1 MMRRK
6 HLPKL
11 LPLAISDTNTNIKT
25 RMTRRFPRWY
35 RTPRT
40 QTLVLGLVFFQVFTA
55 YTTIQFYASSNYGPE
70 LASRIVSTLYVTFTV
85 GCFVAPTWT
94 NQWGAQTAVTF
105 GILGY
110 ACLVGTSLVYF
121 QFPQHP
127 WVVIGGG
134 AVLGLGASLLWT
146 GQGRLLLSYAQN
158 DASLLG
164 LFWSAFQCS
173 AVTGGLLSF
182 LYYGRETNANNAGLY
197 LIFLGFILIGALASH
212 FLLIPSRELYRSPKQ
227 ESVHPMEETTS
238 LVVSQSDYWND
249 EESPEDVSQHSWWY
263 ETRETLR
270 LFSSPT
276 MLWLGPLFFYTGF
289 NQPYQQATF
298 GNRMVSK
305 RTIGL
310 ELVVFHSMEI
320 LGGFV
325 GGKLLKSRTTA
336 LYCWA
341 LFGIMIILGNAL
353 ALLLEVQSS
362 GDISAVDVADG
373 WAVVLPSLAFA
384 SWGLADAQINLYI
397 MWLLGHWYSDAE
409 RSRAIGF
416 YKCLQSLGYS
426 LGFWCMPTS
435 RMSALHQWILSSSLF
450 VIGSVM
456 SLQKLPKRNALE

>member
-1 MMRRK
+1 MQ
-6 HLPKL
+6 
-11 LPLAISDTNTNIKT
+11 
-25 RMTRRFPRWY
+25 RRFPRWY

-70 LASRIVSTLYVTFTV
+70 LASRIVSTLYVTFTI
-85 GCFVAPTWT
+85 GCLVAPTWT
-94 NQWGAQTAVTF
+94 NQWGAPAAVTF

-110 ACLVGTSLVYF
+110 AVLVMTSLLYF
-121 QFPQHP
+121 QFPQHAG
-127 WVVIGGG
+127 VVIGGG
-134 AVLGLGASLLWT
+134 AVLGFGASLLWT
-146 GQGRLLLSYAQN
+146 GQGRLLLAYAQN
-158 DASLLG
+158 DATLLG
-164 LFWSAFQCS
+164 LFWSVFQCS

-197 LIFLGFILIGALASH
+197 LIFLGFILMGALASH
-212 FLLIPSRELYRSPKQ
+212 FLLIPPRELYRLPKQ
-227 ESVHPMEETTS
+227 EESVDSMEETTS
-238 LVVSQSDYWND
+238 LVVNQSNYRNN
-249 EESPEDVSQHSWWY
+249 EESSEDFSQHSWWY

-270 LFSSPT
+270 MFSSST

-310 ELVVFHSMEI
+310 ELIVFHSMEI

-341 LFGIMIILGNAL
+341 LFGIMIIFGNAL
-353 ALLLEVQSS
+353 ALFVELHPSVA
-362 GDISAVDVADG
+362 AVDVADG
-373 WAVVLPSLAFA
+373 WAVLLPSLAFV

-397 MWLLGHWYSDAE
+397 MWLLGHWYADSE

-450 VIGSVM
+450 VVGSVM
-456 SLQKLPKRNALE
+456 SLRKLPKRSTSG

>member
-1 MMRRK
+1 
-6 HLPKL
+6 
-11 LPLAISDTNTNIKT
+11 
-25 RMTRRFPRWY
+25 MTRRFPRWY

-70 LASRIVSTLYVTFTV
+70 LASRIVSMLYFTFTA

-110 ACLVGTSLVYF
+110 ACLVGTSLFYF
-121 QFPQHP
+121 QFPQQE

-134 AVLGLGASLLWT
+134 AVLGFGASLLWT
-146 GQGRLLLSYAQN
+146 GQGRLLLAYAEN

-164 LFWSAFQCS
+164 LFWSVFQCS

-182 LYYGRETNANNAGLY
+182 LYYGTKTNTSNAGLY
-197 LIFLGFILIGALASH
+197 LIFLAFILMGALASH
-212 FLLIPSRELYRSPKQ
+212 FLLISPRELYRSPKQ
-227 ESVHPMEETTS
+227 ESTDSVEETTS
-238 LVVSQSDYWND
+238 LVNQSDSRND
-249 EESPEDVSQHSWWY
+249 AELSEDVSRHSWWY

-270 LFSSPT
+270 MFSSST

-325 GGKLLKSRTTA
+325 GGKLLKSIRTA

-341 LFGIMIILGNAL
+341 MFGIMIILGNAL
-353 ALLLEVQSS
+353 ALHLELHQS
-362 GDISAVDVADG
+362 GDITGVDVADG
-373 WAVVLPSLAFA
+373 WAVLLPSLAFA

-435 RMSALHQWILSSSLF
+435 RMSALHQWVLSSTLF

-456 SLQKLPKRNALE
+456 SLRKLPKRSTLE